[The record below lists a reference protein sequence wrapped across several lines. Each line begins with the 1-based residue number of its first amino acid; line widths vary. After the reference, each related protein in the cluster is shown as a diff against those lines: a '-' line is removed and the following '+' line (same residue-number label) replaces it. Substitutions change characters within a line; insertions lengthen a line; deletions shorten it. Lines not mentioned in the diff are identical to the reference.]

1 MEEARCVL
9 ERLRRIDELKSDG
22 APADVLLAEVQA
34 LLGEAEVWIEAEGG
48 SGRAERALESSREAF
63 ADEPAP
69 IAR

>member
-9 ERLRRIDELKSDG
+9 DRLRRIDELKSDG
-22 APADVLLAEVQA
+22 ASADVLLAEVRA
-34 LLGEAEVWIEAEGG
+34 LLGEAEAWIEAEGPAD
-48 SGRAERALESSREAF
+48 RAARALESSRLAL